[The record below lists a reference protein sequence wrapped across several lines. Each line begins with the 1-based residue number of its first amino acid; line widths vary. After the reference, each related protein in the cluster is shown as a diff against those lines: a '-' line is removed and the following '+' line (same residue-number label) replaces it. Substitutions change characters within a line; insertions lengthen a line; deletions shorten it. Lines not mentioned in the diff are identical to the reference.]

1 MVSSKHWM
9 IKKMG
14 EVYKGGKKKKDGSF
28 HTHTILVSSLGKC
41 YCCSVTQSC
50 PDPMDCIRPGFP
62 VLHYLLEFVQTHV
75 HWIDD
80 AIQPSLYPLLLQ
92 SFPAST
98 SFPMSQLFVS
108 GAQSIGASTS
118 ALVLP
123 MNIQGLLPLRLTGLN
138 FLLSKRLKSLL
149 QHHKSG
155 ALVLQCSDF
164 CRIQL
169 SHLYMTTGK
178 AIILTIW
185 TFFSKVMS
193 LKWRCIN
200 PV

>member
-1 MVSSKHWM
+1 MVSLKHWM

-28 HTHTILVSSLGKC
+28 QTHTISISWLGKC
-41 YCCSVTQSC
+41 YCCLVTQPC
-50 PDPMDCIRPGFP
+50 PDPMDCSRPGFP

-80 AIQPSLYPLLLQ
+80 AIQPFLYPLLLQ
-92 SFPAST
+92 SFPST

-108 GAQSIGASTS
+108 GAQSTGASTS

-123 MNIQGLLPLRLTGLN
+123 MNIQGLLPLILTGLN
-138 FLLSKRLKSLL
+138 FLLSKGLKSLL
-149 QHHKSG
+149 QHHSSI
-155 ALVLQCSDF
+155 ASVLQCSAF

-169 SHLYMTTGK
+169 SHPYMTPGK
-178 AIILTIW
+178 TIFLIIC
-185 TFFSKVMS
+185 TFVGKLIFAF
-193 LKWRCIN
+193 
-200 PV
+200 